1 MDYVDQLVNTGE
13 LNDVGAA
20 LRTNVASSYRVGLEL
35 SSAIR
40 ITDRL
45 LWNANAAFSR
55 NRVRSFTEFVDNW
68 DTGAQQAAELG
79 ETDIAFSPAV
89 VVGSELGFRF
99 WKSPAKG
106 HASITLVSKYV
117 GEQFLDNTS
126 NSDRKLDAYV
136 TQDVR
141 LNILLTGCKGVRSID
156 FNLTARNVLSELYE
170 SNGWAYSYFSE
181 GRRQALVGLFP
192 QAPVN
197 VLGGV
202 CVNF

>member
-1 MDYVDQLVNTGE
+1 M
-13 LNDVGAA
+13 A
-20 LRTNVASSYRVGLEL
+20 R
-35 SSAIR
+35 
-40 ITDRL
+40 
-45 LWNANAAFSR
+45 
-55 NRVRSFTEFVDNW
+55 
-68 DTGAQQAAELG
+68 
-79 ETDIAFSPAV
+79 
-89 VVGSELGFRF
+89 
-99 WKSPAKG
+99 
-106 HASITLVSKYV
+106 ASITLVSKYV